1 MIHIA
6 TLMTRCN
13 TSRFS
18 KFTMHS
24 DQINQTATGP
34 QLYKTQ
40 FLNFPFPDAAK
51 HVAIETCHAVKRSHP
66 QHNVIYRR

>member
-6 TLMTRCN
+6 TLMTRRN

-18 KFTMHS
+18 KFTINS
-24 DQINQTATGP
+24 DRINQTANGP
-34 QLYKTQ
+34 QLHKTQ
-40 FLNFPFPDAAK
+40 FLNFPFPDATM
-51 HVAIETCHAVKRSHP
+51 HVAIKTSHAVKRSNP

>member
-6 TLMTRCN
+6 TLMTRRN

-18 KFTMHS
+18 KLTMNS
-24 DQINQTATGP
+24 DQVNQAATGP
-34 QLYKTQ
+34 QLHKTQ

-51 HVAIETCHAVKRSHP
+51 HVAIKTSHAVKRSHP